1 MEFTLH
7 TQIKASAKDIYD
19 TWLSSDGHTKMTGGA
34 AIITDKANDSF
45 TAWDGYISG
54 TNIELKKFTKIVQ
67 TWRTDDFSKEEES
80 SILSIELKDLN
91 GVTEILLTH
100 SSLPKHGEQY
110 IEGWEEHY
118 FTPMKAYFSK

>member
-1 MEFTLH
+1 MEIIIS
-7 TQIKASAKDIYD
+7 TQINASAKEIFHA
-19 TWLSSDGHTKMTGGA
+19 WLSTTGHSKMTGGE
-34 AIITDKANDSF
+34 ANASNKIGDSY

-54 TNIELKKFTKIVQ
+54 TNIELIKFTKIVQ
-67 TWRTDDFSKEEES
+67 SWRTDDFSKEEED

-91 GVTEILLTH
+91 GKTEVKLTH
-100 SSLPKHGEQY
+100 TNLPEHGEQY